1 MGANQMQGPGN
12 LVPFTEKQMFLAAAD
27 ITKGDVVTFSGSTG
41 YTIAVG
47 AVALPVVGVAAET
60 FSTGQWGEV
69 ITHGFCDYLTCTTTD
84 VPDKAYLFQGATG
97 DCIGT
102 ASAATGAAY
111 IGPAFGVSLEAQIGT
126 TITAAWIFKNI

>member
-1 MGANQMQGPGN
+1 MSNSIKQGPGN
-12 LVPFTEKQMFLAAAD
+12 LVPYTEKQLFLAAEA
-27 ITKGDVVTFSGSTG
+27 ISKGDVVTFSGATG

-47 AVALPVVGVAAET
+47 AIALPVVGVAAEDIA
-60 FSTGQWGEV
+60 SGAWGKV
-69 ITHGFCDYLTCTTTD
+69 IVHGFCDYLTCTTTD
-84 VPDKAYLFQGATG
+84 VPDKAYLFQAATG

-111 IGPAFGVSLEAQIGT
+111 VGPAFGVSLQAQTGT